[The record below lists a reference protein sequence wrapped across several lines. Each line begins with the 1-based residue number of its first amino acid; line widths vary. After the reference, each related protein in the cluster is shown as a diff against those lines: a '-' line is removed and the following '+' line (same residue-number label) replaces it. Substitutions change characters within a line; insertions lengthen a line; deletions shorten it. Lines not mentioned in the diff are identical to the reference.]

1 MAYATIQPP
10 FTLEFTEMSKAEL
23 KAYAA
28 WFHAVAPARIAELEK
43 AVRNTPGYHGWEPDQ
58 TPDSLGPLGRW
69 LEGQVEMRKKTES
82 EIAELHSQLTLPID
96 VPREQLTNRTFSIA
110 MDLGMYFGQVVLKSV
125 RGTRWDQPL
134 GKSRRWA
141 DYGQPVIVGNG
152 RVPLNPVRIMV
163 TAAYSFADKRPT
175 SLREL
180 FNAWQELL
188 M

>member
-1 MAYATIQPP
+1 
-10 FTLEFTEMSKAEL
+10 
-23 KAYAA
+23 
-28 WFHAVAPARIAELEK
+28 
-43 AVRNTPGYHGWEPDQ
+43 
-58 TPDSLGPLGRW
+58 
-69 LEGQVEMRKKTES
+69 
-82 EIAELHSQLTLPID
+82 
-96 VPREQLTNRTFSIA
+96 
-110 MDLGMYFGQVVLKSV
+110 MYFGQVVLKSV